1 MLLSLAGLFF
11 CGLLLRASVLRLGFL
26 GNGRF
31 RLGGF
36 GLGGFGL
43 GCFGLGRF
51 GLGLGRLGRR
61 RLGRDRHGRCV
72 VARCARARAG
82 DVARRQV
89 PQHGVVD
96 LEDAGDLVE
105 RRSLRVEDDEV
116 VDALLLVQDR
126 IGEVSPSP
134 GVVAVPGAAP
144 GLDELARAGDDVVLA
159 GLGLLGVQHQ
169 QDLVSRHVPMSS
181 LPMVSMSAPT
191 AGTARDRTVR

>member
-1 MLLSLAGLFF
+1 MGAFF
-11 CGLLLRASVLRLGFL
+11 GLLLRVSVLRLGFL
-26 GNGRF
+26 RNGRFRLGCLGLGCLGLGRFRLGRF

-36 GLGGFGL
+36 GLGR
-43 GCFGLGRF
+43 C
-51 GLGLGRLGRR
+51 GRR
-61 RLGRDRHGRCV
+61 RLGRDRHGRGV
-72 VARCARARAG
+72 VARRARARAG

-105 RRSLRVEDDEV
+105 HRGLRVEDDEV
-116 VDALLLVQDR
+116 VDALLLVRDR
-126 IGEVSPSP
+126 IGEPPPSP
-134 GVVAVPGAAP
+134 RVVAVPGSARL
-144 GLDELARAGDDVVLA
+144 LDELARAREDVVLA

-169 QDLVSRHVPMSS
+169 QDFVSRHVPRSS